1 MRTVGPL
8 ARWPVG
14 PFGLV
19 NRLTGQPANRP
30 TGFSL
35 IELVIA
41 MGILS
46 VGLVG
51 AMRVFPIGLRASQRS
66 ELSSRAAIAAQR
78 TLESVK
84 LTPWAELSEGDTT
97 TEEGDLQVTMR
108 IGRAELPEPLTDPD
122 RLKRVEVTI
131 RSTQAGGSRALTFVT
146 YLRRDTS

>member
-1 MRTVGPL
+1 
-8 ARWPVG
+8 
-14 PFGLV
+14 
-19 NRLTGQPANRP
+19 
-30 TGFSL
+30 
-35 IELVIA
+35 

-84 LTPWAELSEGDTT
+84 LKPWAELSDGDTT
-97 TEEGDLQVTMR
+97 TQEGDLQVTMR
-108 IGRAELPEPLTDPD
+108 IGRAELPELLADPD
-122 RLKRVEVTI
+122 RLKQVEVTI

-146 YLRRDTS
+146 YLRRDTP

>member
-1 MRTVGPL
+1 MT
-8 ARWPVG
+8 PVG
-14 PFGLV
+14 RLAGLPV
-19 NRLTGQPANRP
+19 EPVVGWNGQTGQRANGP

-84 LTPWAELSEGDTT
+84 LL
-97 TEEGDLQVTMR
+97 
-108 IGRAELPEPLTDPD
+108 
-122 RLKRVEVTI
+122 
-131 RSTQAGGSRALTFVT
+131 
-146 YLRRDTS
+146 